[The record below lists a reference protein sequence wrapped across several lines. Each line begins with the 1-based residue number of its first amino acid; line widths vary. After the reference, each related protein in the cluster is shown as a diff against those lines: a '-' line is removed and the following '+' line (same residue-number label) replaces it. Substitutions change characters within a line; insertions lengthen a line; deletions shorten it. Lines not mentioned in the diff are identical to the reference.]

1 MRNSNIILDASALI
15 AFAYG
20 DKGHAIVAEILPYAV
35 MSSVNVTEVVKH
47 LLANGA
53 PEIEINNLIDKSLEK
68 IITFDRKQAF
78 IAASLFDHTKQFG
91 LSLADRACLA
101 LAQDT
106 GFIIYTAD
114 KIWSKLNIDGVS
126 VKLIR

>member
-15 AFAYG
+15 AFAYAE
-20 DKGHAIVAEILPYAV
+20 KGHEIVAEMLPSAI

-47 LLANGA
+47 LLTCGA
-53 PEIEINNLIDKSLEK
+53 SENEINNLIDKSLEK

-78 IAASLFDHTKQFG
+78 VAANLYNHTKQFG

-106 GFIIYTAD
+106 AFPVYTAD
-114 KIWSKLNIDGVS
+114 KIWSKLNINGIS
-126 VKLIR
+126 VNLIR